1 LPSGR
6 RINYHAKDLLLLFQP
21 PLHFFLLIINRGA
34 HAQFRIFLFS
44 LLHADEMTHLL
55 ILASVRPRPDFQTQL
70 ENLGGFSGAR

>member
-34 HAQFRIFLFS
+34 HALLRRRKFLFS
-44 LLHADEMTHLL
+44 LHRADEM
-55 ILASVRPRPDFQTQL
+55 R
-70 ENLGGFSGAR
+70 